1 MICEGI
7 HAACCILRAVLRLV
21 VIAALCLAAG
31 CEPEE
36 EAGIQGYVE
45 GELVYMSSPVAGTL
59 IRLHVQRG
67 DSVQAG
73 QPLFELEDTAQLAA
87 RDQAAERLKQGQ
99 ASLEDLTK
107 GKRAS
112 EIESIAA
119 QLEQTRAALDLAE
132 KELSRQEG
140 LIRSDATTAQ
150 EFDRARSA
158 RDQGRQ
164 QVARLDADLKTAQ
177 LGARSDQ
184 ITAAQANVRSLEAA
198 LAGAEWEL
206 SQTRRTAPQA
216 GLIFDTLFRPGEWV
230 AAGRPVVMLLPP
242 ANIKVRAFVPQSQ
255 VVTIRAGDPVRV
267 TVDGAPQPAVG
278 RVSFISPRAEYTPPV
293 IYSRSSR
300 SKLVFLVEAVF
311 DPNTAAKLH
320 PGQPVDVEFGS

>member
-1 MICEGI
+1 M
-7 HAACCILRAVLRLV
+7 ILRL
-21 VIAALCLAAG
+21 AAAATLCLAAG
-31 CEPEE
+31 CKPEE
-36 EAGIQGYVE
+36 EAGVQGYVE
-45 GELVYMSSPVAGTL
+45 GEFVYVSSPVAGTL
-59 IRLHVQRG
+59 AGLHVQRG
-67 DSVQAG
+67 DSVQIG
-73 QPLFELEDTAQLAA
+73 QSLFELEDTPQVAA
-87 RDQAAERLKQGQ
+87 RDQAAQRLKQGQ

-107 GKRAS
+107 GKRPS
-112 EIESIAA
+112 EIEAVAA
-119 QLEQTRAALDLAE
+119 QLEQARAALDLAE
-132 KELSRQEG
+132 KEFSRQEG
-140 LIRSDATTAQ
+140 LVRSDATTTQ

-164 QVARLDADLKTAQ
+164 QVARLEAELKTAQ

-184 ITAAQANVRSLEAA
+184 IAAAQANVQGLEAA

-242 ANIKVRAFVPQSQ
+242 SNIKVRAFVPETQ
-255 VVTIRAGDPVRV
+255 VGAIHAGDPVRV

-278 RVSFISPRAEYTPPV
+278 RVSFISPKAEYTPPV
-293 IYSRSSR
+293 IYSRSNR
-300 SKLVFLVEAVF
+300 SKLVFLVETVF
-311 DPNTAAKLH
+311 DPNTAAQLH